1 MPIPNRRGPRALSD
15 ILGDLF
21 TARGYGRFLAQRE
34 LEEAWNAAWAADAGQ
49 RPLGEVRR
57 GVLNVTVSHP
67 ALLEE
72 LAAFR
77 KPELLARGVR
87 PPWPAGPRRSTT
99 SGSGSATGSAPEAGP
114 DPAGGSD
121 VRPGGPAPAP
131 ARKRRPGGGESG
143 RPRAASLAFSGRVK
157 RSATRRRHDGRMMD
171 GPGPRRPHHGR
182 AGARPGRRDRAADG
196 PPASAPTRT
205 KVGGVRQG
213 C

>member
-34 LEEAWNAAWAADAGQ
+34 LEEAWNAAVGEPLCRQ
-49 RPLGEVRR
+49 TRLGEVRR

-77 KPELLARGVR
+77 KPELLAALRSGA
-87 PPWPAGPRRSTT
+87 PATT
-99 SGSGSATGSAPEAGP
+99 IHDIRFRVGATGSTPDAGP

-121 VRPGGPAPAP
+121 VRAGG
-131 ARKRRPGGGESG
+131 S
-143 RPRAASLAFSGRVK
+143 
-157 RSATRRRHDGRMMD
+157 
-171 GPGPRRPHHGR
+171 
-182 AGARPGRRDRAADG
+182 
-196 PPASAPTRT
+196 PPAPTRRART
-205 KVGGVRQG
+205 GAGRRRGRGPAQA
-213 C
+213 